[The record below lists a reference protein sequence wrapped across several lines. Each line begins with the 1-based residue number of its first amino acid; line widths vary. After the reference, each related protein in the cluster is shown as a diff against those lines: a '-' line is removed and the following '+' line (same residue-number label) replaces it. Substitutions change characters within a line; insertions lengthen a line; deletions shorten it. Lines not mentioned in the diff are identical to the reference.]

1 MNKLFLTMLFAVST
15 TLASAQFVGLTTL
28 NEGTDST
35 WNVTDKI
42 GVGYMVSE
50 KLMLA
55 ATMDGED
62 AYELLG
68 RYDVYNGVW
77 ATCIYN
83 YEKDSEA
90 EISDVL
96 DIGVGY
102 SYNVWNKFYIEPNQ
116 ILNKTSP
123 SIPLEIKFQKEIKPR
138 YNYLIKN
145 PSETENLINVFER
158 GSIAM
163 VKREKAAVATFPR
176 PVVNIWWDQTAN
188 PRKPMTAPEKTTME

>member
-42 GVGYMVSE
+42 GVGYIVSE
-50 KLMLA
+50 KLMIA

-62 AYELLG
+62 AYELIG
-68 RYDVYNGVW
+68 RYDVHQGLL

-90 EISDVL
+90 ELKDML
-96 DIGVGY
+96 ELGLGY
-102 SYNVWNKFYIEPNQ
+102 SYNVWKNLYVDPYYVM
-116 ILNKTSP
+116 
-123 SIPLEIKFQKEIKPR
+123 PLKEDAEG
-138 YNYLIKN
+138 N
-145 PSETENLINVFER
+145 
-158 GSIAM
+158 
-163 VKREKAAVATFPR
+163 REGEFRLGISYKL
-176 PVVNIWWDQTAN
+176 
-188 PRKPMTAPEKTTME
+188 

>member
-42 GVGYMVSE
+42 GVGYVVNE
-50 KLMLA
+50 KLTVA
-55 ATMDGED
+55 ATMDGEE

-90 EISDVL
+90 ELKDKL
-96 DIGVGY
+96 ELGLGY
-102 SYNVWNKFYIEPNQ
+102 SFNVWKKLYVDPYYVM
-116 ILNKTSP
+116 P
-123 SIPLEIKFQKEIKPR
+123 VKE
-138 YNYLIKN
+138 NA
-145 PSETENLINVFER
+145 E
-158 GSIAM
+158 G
-163 VKREKAAVATFPR
+163 KREGEFRLGLSYKL
-176 PVVNIWWDQTAN
+176 
-188 PRKPMTAPEKTTME
+188 

>member
-1 MNKLFLTMLFAVST
+1 MNKLFLTMLFAFST
-15 TLASAQFVGLTTL
+15 ILASAQFVGLTTL

-42 GVGYMVSE
+42 GVGYMLSE
-50 KLMLA
+50 KLMVA

-90 EISDVL
+90 ELKDKL
-96 DIGVGY
+96 ELGVGY
-102 SYNVWNKFYIEPNQ
+102 SFNVWKNLYVDPYYVM
-116 ILNKTSP
+116 P
-123 SIPLEIKFQKEIKPR
+123 VKEDAEG
-138 YNYLIKN
+138 N
-145 PSETENLINVFER
+145 
-158 GSIAM
+158 
-163 VKREKAAVATFPR
+163 REGELRLGISYKL
-176 PVVNIWWDQTAN
+176 
-188 PRKPMTAPEKTTME
+188 

>member
-42 GVGYMVSE
+42 GVGYVVNE
-50 KLMLA
+50 KLMVA

-90 EISDVL
+90 ELKDKL
-96 DIGVGY
+96 ELGVGY
-102 SYNVWNKFYIEPNQ
+102 SFNIWKKLYIDPYY
-116 ILNKTSP
+116 TM
-123 SIPLEIKFQKEIKPR
+123 PLKE
-138 YNYLIKN
+138 ND
-145 PSETENLINVFER
+145 E
-158 GSIAM
+158 G
-163 VKREKAAVATFPR
+163 KREGEFRLGLSYKL
-176 PVVNIWWDQTAN
+176 
-188 PRKPMTAPEKTTME
+188 

>member
-42 GVGYMVSE
+42 GVGYVVSE
-50 KLMLA
+50 KLMVA

-90 EISDVL
+90 ELKDKL
-96 DIGVGY
+96 ELGLGY
-102 SYNVWNKFYIEPNQ
+102 SFNVWKNLYVDPYYVM
-116 ILNKTSP
+116 P
-123 SIPLEIKFQKEIKPR
+123 VKEDAEG
-138 YNYLIKN
+138 N
-145 PSETENLINVFER
+145 
-158 GSIAM
+158 
-163 VKREKAAVATFPR
+163 REGEFRLGVSYKL
-176 PVVNIWWDQTAN
+176 
-188 PRKPMTAPEKTTME
+188 

>member
-1 MNKLFLTMLFAVST
+1 MNKLFLTMLFAFST
-15 TLASAQFVGLTTL
+15 MIASAQFVGLTTL

-55 ATMDGED
+55 ATIDGED

-68 RYDVYNGVW
+68 RYDIYNGVW

-90 EISDVL
+90 ELKDKMEL
-96 DIGVGY
+96 GLGY
-102 SYNVWNKFYIEPNQ
+102 SFNVWNKLYVDPYYVM
-116 ILNKTSP
+116 P
-123 SIPLEIKFQKEIKPR
+123 MKE
-138 YNYLIKN
+138 N
-145 PSETENLINVFER
+145 SEGN
-158 GSIAM
+158 
-163 VKREKAAVATFPR
+163 REGEFRLGISYKL
-176 PVVNIWWDQTAN
+176 
-188 PRKPMTAPEKTTME
+188 